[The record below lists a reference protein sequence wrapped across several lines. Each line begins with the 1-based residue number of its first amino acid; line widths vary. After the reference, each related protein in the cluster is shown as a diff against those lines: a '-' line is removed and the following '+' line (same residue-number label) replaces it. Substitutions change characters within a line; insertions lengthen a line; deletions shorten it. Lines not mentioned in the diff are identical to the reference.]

1 MVSQPLSIRGKVRES
16 HLQSTIAPFRPCDHL
31 NSIRETQEERSA
43 AIFVH
48 LLTRLERVEQCRC
61 IFSQNTAE
69 IALKAMGQSGIN
81 PDRATQSGVLR
92 IATVQEKRNDAA
104 AAD

>member
-1 MVSQPLSIRGKVRES
+1 
-16 HLQSTIAPFRPCDHL
+16 
-31 NSIRETQEERSA
+31 
-43 AIFVH
+43 
-48 LLTRLERVEQCRC
+48 VEQCRC